1 MGRNKRRGSHCQGR
15 LVERLCESQQVQH
28 PHDEVEAAGHREP
41 TFSDPLRRSGRH
53 DLLLGELLP
62 LLGTSTELQGGVEGL
77 CRREL
82 SSRTGASRT

>member
-1 MGRNKRRGSHCQGR
+1 MGRNKRRGSHCQGM
-15 LVERLCESQQVQH
+15 LVGRPLCESQVQH
-28 PHDEVEAAGHREP
+28 PHGEVEVAGRLELK
-41 TFSDPLRRSGRH
+41 FSDPPRRSGRH

-62 LLGTSTELQGGVEGL
+62 LLGTSTELVGGVEGL

>member
-15 LVERLCESQQVQH
+15 LVERPCESQLRL
-28 PHDEVEAAGHREP
+28 PHGEVEAAGRLELK
-41 TFSDPLRRSGRH
+41 FSDPPRRSGRH

-62 LLGTSTELQGGVEGL
+62 LLATSKELQGGVEGL

-82 SSRTGASRT
+82 SSRTGASTT

>member
-1 MGRNKRRGSHCQGR
+1 M
-15 LVERLCESQQVQH
+15 ERLCESQLRH
-28 PHDEVEAAGHREP
+28 PHGEVEAAGHREP

-62 LLGTSTELQGGVEGL
+62 LLATSKELQGGVEGL

>member
-15 LVERLCESQQVQH
+15 LVERLCESQQVRH
-28 PHDEVEAAGHREP
+28 HHGEVEVAGRLELK
-41 TFSDPLRRSGRH
+41 FSGPPRRSGRH

-62 LLGTSTELQGGVEGL
+62 LLGTSKELQDGVEGL

>member
-15 LVERLCESQQVQH
+15 LVERPCESLVQH
-28 PHDEVEAAGHREP
+28 PHDEVEVAGRLEP
-41 TFSDPLRRSGRH
+41 KFSDPLRRSGRH

-62 LLGTSTELQGGVEGL
+62 LLATSTELQGGVEGL

>member
-15 LVERLCESQQVQH
+15 LVERLCESQVRL
-28 PHDEVEAAGHREP
+28 PHGEVEVAGRLELK
-41 TFSDPLRRSGRH
+41 FSDPPRRSGRH

-62 LLGTSTELQGGVEGL
+62 LLATSKELQGGVEGL

-82 SSRTGASRT
+82 SSRTGASTT

>member
-15 LVERLCESQQVQH
+15 LVERLCESQVRL
-28 PHDEVEAAGHREP
+28 PHDEVEAAGRLEP
-41 TFSDPLRRSGRH
+41 KFSDQPRRSGRH

-62 LLGTSTELQGGVEGL
+62 LLGTSTELWGGVEGL

>member
-15 LVERLCESQQVQH
+15 LVERPCESQVRL
-28 PHDEVEAAGHREP
+28 PHDEVEVAGRLELM
-41 TFSDPLRRSGRH
+41 FSDPLRRSGRH

-62 LLGTSTELQGGVEGL
+62 LLGTSTELGGGVEGL

>member
-15 LVERLCESQQVQH
+15 LVERLCESQVRL
-28 PHDEVEAAGHREP
+28 PHGEVEAAGRLEP
-41 TFSDPLRRSGRH
+41 KFSDPPRRSGRH
-53 DLLLGELLP
+53 DLLLGELL
-62 LLGTSTELQGGVEGL
+62 LLLATSKEELQGGVEGL

>member
-15 LVERLCESQQVQH
+15 LVERPCESQVQH
-28 PHDEVEAAGHREP
+28 PHGEVEVAGRLEL

-62 LLGTSTELQGGVEGL
+62 LLGTSKEELQGGVEGL